1 MRDAL
6 KTTMVEDLCTFSASY
21 GNAMSTK
28 DVRWL
33 CPYVHMLLALTHSI
47 RFSNDTIHN
56 YHD

>member
-1 MRDAL
+1 
-6 KTTMVEDLCTFSASY
+6 MVEDLCIFSASY

-28 DVRWL
+28 DVHWL

-47 RFSNDTIHN
+47 RFSNDTIHS